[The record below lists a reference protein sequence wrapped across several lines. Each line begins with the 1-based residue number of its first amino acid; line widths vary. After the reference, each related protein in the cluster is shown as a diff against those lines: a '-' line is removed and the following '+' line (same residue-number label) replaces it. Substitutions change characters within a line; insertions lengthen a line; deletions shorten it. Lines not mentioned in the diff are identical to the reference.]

1 MGKYQPLWMPKYRIE
16 AAFRRQLL
24 VLARKII
31 REVGT
36 TEDANEIQQIL
47 ESISQSKEYE
57 KLCRSAAMKM
67 VTGLFSDQGH
77 TWRQAAAANS
87 KGRVIYQSL
96 RKELQGPAGKR
107 LRELIDDTTYRIVTL
122 PWDIGHEVADYTARE
137 SLKGRR
143 ASDIAKEIK
152 QMFPDKT
159 RARAELIARTQ
170 TSMTSTS
177 LTWQRAE
184 RYGIN
189 RYICRATGGASG
201 DGRTLWS
208 HRNMNGVLVCW
219 DEPPAPDD
227 LFPILKQDGAPR
239 RNTLGHY
246 HAGCCPN
253 CRCYSEP
260 VIDLDQVTFPARV
273 YMGNR
278 IRMVR
283 KKEFERMM

>member
-1 MGKYQPLWMPKYRIE
+1 MPKYRIE

-36 TEDANEIQQIL
+36 TEDAYEIQQIL

-87 KGRVIYQSL
+87 KGRIIYQAL
-96 RKELQGPAGKR
+96 RKELQGPAGER

-122 PWDIGHEVADYTARE
+122 PHDIGHEVAGYTARE

-143 ASDIAKEIK
+143 ASDIAEEIK
-152 QMFPDKT
+152 KMFPDKT

-170 TSMTSTS
+170 VSITSTN
-177 LTWQRAE
+177 LTRQRAE
-184 RYGIN
+184 RYGVSW
-189 RYICRATGGASG
+189 YVWRAVG
-201 DGRTLWS
+201 DARTRHS
-208 HRNMNGVLVCW
+208 HEKMEGVLVNW
-219 DEPPAPDD
+219 DDPPAPED
-227 LFPILKQDGAPR
+227 LFPVLNADGSR
-239 RNTLGHY
+239 RKNTLGHY

-253 CRCYSEP
+253 CRCYPEP
-260 VIDLDQVTFPARV
+260 IVDLDEITFPARI
-273 YMGNR
+273 YMNGR
-278 IRMVR
+278 ITRIGR
-283 KKEFERMM
+283 KAFTALSGIKV

>member
-1 MGKYQPLWMPKYRIE
+1 MWMPKYRIE

-31 REVGT
+31 QEVGT
-36 TEDANEIQQIL
+36 AEDANEIQQIL

-67 VTGLFSDQGH
+67 VTGLFTDQGH

-87 KGRVIYQSL
+87 KGRIIYQAL
-96 RKELQGPAGKR
+96 RNELRGPAGKR

-152 QMFPDKT
+152 KMFPDKT

-170 TSMTSTS
+170 TSMTSTN
-177 LTWQRAE
+177 LTRQRAE

-189 RYICRATGGASG
+189 WYIWRATGGVSG
-201 DGRTLWS
+201 DGRTRWS

-219 DEPPAPDD
+219 NEPPAPED
-227 LFPILKQDGAPR
+227 LFPILKEDGTPR

-253 CRCYSEP
+253 CRCYPEP
-260 VIDLDQVTFPARV
+260 IVDLDQVTFPARV
-273 YMGNR
+273 YRGGR
-278 IRMVR
+278 IRIMR
-283 KKEFERMM
+283 KKEFEKEM

>member
-1 MGKYQPLWMPKYRIE
+1 MWMPKYRIE

-57 KLCRSAAMKM
+57 KLCRSVAMKM

-87 KGRVIYQSL
+87 KGRVIYQAL

-152 QMFPDKT
+152 KMFPDKT

-170 TSMTSTS
+170 TSMTSTN
-177 LTWQRAE
+177 LTRQRAE
-184 RYGIN
+184 RLGAHLYSW
-189 RYICRATGGASG
+189 RAVG
-201 DGRTLWS
+201 DARTRHS
-208 HRNMNGVLVCW
+208 HDKMEGVLVNW
-219 DEPPAPDD
+219 NDPPAPED
-227 LFPILKQDGAPR
+227 LFPILNADGKPR

-253 CRCYSEP
+253 CRCYPEP

-273 YMGNR
+273 YRGNR
-278 IRMVR
+278 IQVM
-283 KKEFERMM
+283 KQKEFEKLI

>member
-87 KGRVIYQSL
+87 KGRVIYQAL

-152 QMFPDKT
+152 KMFPDKT

-170 TSMTSTS
+170 TSMTSTN

-184 RYGIN
+184 RLGAHWYIWRAVGDART
-189 RYICRATGGASG
+189 RY
-201 DGRTLWS
+201 S
-208 HRNMNGVLVCW
+208 HDKMEGVLVNW
-219 DEPPAPDD
+219 NDPPAPED
-227 LFPILKQDGAPR
+227 LFPILNADGKPR

-253 CRCYSEP
+253 CRCYPEP

-273 YMGNR
+273 YRGNR
-278 IRMVR
+278 IQVM
-283 KKEFERMM
+283 KQKEFEKLI

>member
-57 KLCRSAAMKM
+57 KLCRSVAMKM

-87 KGRVIYQSL
+87 KGRVIYQAL

-152 QMFPDKT
+152 KMFPDKT

-170 TSMTSTS
+170 TSMTSTN
-177 LTWQRAE
+177 LTRQRAE
-184 RYGIN
+184 RLGAHW
-189 RYICRATGGASG
+189 YIWRAVG
-201 DGRTLWS
+201 DARTRHS
-208 HRNMNGVLVCW
+208 HDKMEGVLVNW
-219 DEPPAPDD
+219 NDPPAPED
-227 LFPILKQDGAPR
+227 LFPILNADGKPR

-253 CRCYSEP
+253 CRCYPEP

-273 YMGNR
+273 YRGNR
-278 IRMVR
+278 IQVM
-283 KKEFERMM
+283 KQKEFEKLI

>member
-57 KLCRSAAMKM
+57 KLCRSVAMKM

-87 KGRVIYQSL
+87 KGRVIYQAL

-122 PWDIGHEVADYTARE
+122 PWDIGHEVVDYTARE

-152 QMFPDKT
+152 KMFPDKT

-170 TSMTSTS
+170 TSMTSTN
-177 LTWQRAE
+177 LIRQRAE

-189 RYICRATGGASG
+189 WYIWRATGGVSG
-201 DGRTLWS
+201 DGRTRWS

-227 LFPILKQDGAPR
+227 LFPILKQDGTPR

-253 CRCYSEP
+253 CRCYPEP
-260 VIDLDQVTFPARV
+260 VIDLDQATFPARV